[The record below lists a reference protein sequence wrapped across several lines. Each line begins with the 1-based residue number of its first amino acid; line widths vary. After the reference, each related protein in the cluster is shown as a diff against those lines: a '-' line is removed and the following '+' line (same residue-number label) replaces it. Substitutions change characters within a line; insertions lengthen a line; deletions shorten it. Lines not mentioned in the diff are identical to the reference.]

1 MTQASVQSQSQRFS
15 LSRRQR
21 LGVEMLGKSIPALR
35 EELYRLMDDNPCI
48 EDIGQSIEEAK
59 ISDGER
65 ESERMEKERIDDWP
79 DDDDYGE
86 SEYSA
91 DADAVERRRKFL
103 ESRTAEETLQEHLM
117 KQIAVS
123 DIDDATRPLAELLV
137 GELDGNG
144 YFAGSMPDLVM
155 VTGESEE
162 KILSTLAEIAT
173 LDPPGCASRTLSECL
188 MAQRDKLVGVPGGR
202 TAMRIIEKG
211 LLEAVA
217 AGDMKA
223 IEKTLSVGSDECALA
238 IKALRT
244 LEPRPGR
251 AYLSQGKGVEY
262 INPEVHAV
270 KSGDR
275 WIATVD
281 DRSLPEIRISKR
293 YLAMLKDPSV
303 DAEAKKYIRERIS
316 AAELVSDAI
325 AHRRDTVQN
334 IAQAIFDAQSG
345 FFEGGL
351 KALKPMSMSEIA
363 AKTGFHETTVS
374 RTVRDKYAATPK
386 GTVELRRF
394 FTGGFATADGGSV
407 TRDAVGDAIREIV
420 GGENPLNPLSDEA
433 ISKLLAAKGVEVARR
448 TVAKYRGL
456 LGIPSTAERRKKT
469 ESKEEKQCQE
479 KE

>member
-1 MTQASVQSQSQRFS
+1 MGTAPVQTQSRLQRFS

-21 LGVEMLGKSIPALR
+21 LGVDMLGKSIPALR
-35 EELYRLMDDNPCI
+35 EELYRMMSENPCI
-48 EDIGQSIEEAK
+48 EDIGRPLENESVSE
-59 ISDGER
+59 GER
-65 ESERMEKERIDDWP
+65 ETERMEKDRIDDWP

-103 ESRTAEETLQEHLM
+103 ESRAVEETLEEHLM

-123 DIDDATRPLAELLV
+123 DIDEKTRPLAELLV

-162 KILSTLAEIAT
+162 KIAATLAEMTA
-173 LDPPGCASRTLSECL
+173 LDPPGCGARTLAECL
-188 MAQRDKLVGVPGGR
+188 LAQRESLDGAAGGE
-202 TAMRIIEKG
+202 TAVRILKAG

-217 AGDMKA
+217 SRDTAR
-223 IEKTLSVGSDECALA
+223 IEKELGVGHEECLAAIAAL
-238 IKALRT
+238 KR

-251 AYLSQGKGVEY
+251 AFASAGRPVEY
-262 INPEVHAV
+262 INPEVHVV
-270 KSGDR
+270 KSDGR

-281 DRSLPEIRISKR
+281 ERSLPEIRVSRR
-293 YLAMLKDPSV
+293 YLDMLKDPSV
-303 DAEAKKYIRERIS
+303 DAETKKYIRERI
-316 AAELVSDAI
+316 AAAKLVSDAVS
-325 AHRRDTVQN
+325 RRQETVKS

-351 KALKPMSMSEIA
+351 KALKPMSMAEIA

-374 RTVRDKYAATPK
+374 RTVRDKYASTPK

-394 FTGGFATADGGSV
+394 FTGGFNTAGGESV
-407 TRDAVGDAIREIV
+407 TRDAVGDAIKEIIE
-420 GGENPLNPLSDEA
+420 GEDAKSPLSDDA
-433 ISKLLAAKGVEVARR
+433 VRKILAARGVEIARR
-448 TVAKYRGL
+448 TVAKYRGM
-456 LGIPSTAERRKKT
+456 LGIPSTAERKKG
-469 ESKEEKQCQE
+469 
-479 KE
+479 